1 MTFKLWLL
9 SIIISALAPYFL
21 PKTGNRQGETSFDE
35 NRGYTP
41 GTYPDH
47 TLSSLQHD
55 RQQSDDICSKNKA

>member
-21 PKTGNRQGETSFDE
+21 PKAARRQGGTSFDE

-41 GTYPDH
+41 GSYPDH
-47 TLSSLQHD
+47 TLSALQHD
-55 RQQSDDICSKNKA
+55 REQSHESCSKNEA